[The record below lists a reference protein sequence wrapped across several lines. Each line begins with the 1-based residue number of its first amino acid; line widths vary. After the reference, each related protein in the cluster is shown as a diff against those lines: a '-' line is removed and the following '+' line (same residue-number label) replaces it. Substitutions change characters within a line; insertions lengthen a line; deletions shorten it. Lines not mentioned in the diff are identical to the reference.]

1 MADKMSSVVTGLQ
14 RHLARSATSSSGIR
28 PSSERSR
35 TRARTA
41 MSAGPSRRATF
52 RPGLTARPGLSLRP
66 SGECSA
72 WRYLTRPGNCLL
84 GRANLTCIYPSLPSR
99 PSFPSHLPTLARLS
113 RALPSLARPSRAHL
127 SFARPFP
134 WTAHRAPLP
143 HRAPPPHRA
152 LRSRRCLCRFPRPP
166 WTPRRLHRHLPT
178 RWLSPQRP
186 SFSSPLVTGT
196 AAGRCWR

>member
-1 MADKMSSVVTGLQ
+1 MSSVVTGLQ

-28 PSSERSR
+28 P
-35 TRARTA
+35 AQDC
-41 MSAGPSRRATF
+41 
-52 RPGLTARPGLSLRP
+52 P
-66 SGECSA
+66 SGRAVSAA
-72 WRYLTRPGNCLL
+72 WRYLTRPGHCLL

-99 PSFPSHLPTLARLS
+99 PSFPSHLPSLARLS

-127 SFARPFP
+127 SLARPFT

-143 HRAPPPHRA
+143 HRAPPPHQA
-152 LRSRRCLCRFPRPP
+152 LRSRRCLSRFPRLP

-186 SFSSPLVTGT
+186 SFPSPLVTGT